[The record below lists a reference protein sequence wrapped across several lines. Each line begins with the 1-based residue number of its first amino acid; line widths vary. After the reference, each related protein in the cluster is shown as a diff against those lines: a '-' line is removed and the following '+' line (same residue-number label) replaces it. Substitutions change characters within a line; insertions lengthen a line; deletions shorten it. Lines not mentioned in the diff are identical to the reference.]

1 MKKISE
7 KKQAFT
13 EQLIRD
19 SVYEAVLQVLSE
31 YGLEKLTVQRVAAAA
46 NIGTGTLYNYFKD
59 KDALLVYAAIRLFD
73 QLRRRQS
80 EAAEGVSS
88 PLEKL
93 QAFVEAT
100 FMFFDENVAYFRFL
114 DQAQVYGKI
123 DRAEK
128 HDHVGHVIQM
138 LVEIISQGVKNGDFK
153 VLNIEKTA
161 NFFHRTIVGTLWINP
176 ELDLFDPHKE
186 AVSLAKMFE
195 IFLAKTPHEIE

>member
-1 MKKISE
+1 MKQISQ

-13 EQLIRD
+13 EQLVRD

-31 YGLEKLTVQRVAAAA
+31 YGLEKLTVHRVAAAA
-46 NIGTGTLYNYFKD
+46 AIGAGTLYNYFKD

-73 QLRRRQS
+73 QLRQRQS
-80 EAAEGVSS
+80 EAAASVSS
-88 PLEKL
+88 PLKKL
-93 QAFVEAT
+93 QAFVEST

-123 DRAEK
+123 DRADK

-138 LVEIISQGVKNGDFK
+138 LVEIIGQGVKNGDFQ
-153 VLNIEKTA
+153 VLNVEKTA
-161 NFFHRTIVGTLWINP
+161 NFFHRTIVGTLWVNP

-186 AVSLAKMFE
+186 AVSLVKMFE
-195 IFLAKTPHEIE
+195 VFLAKKTHKKG